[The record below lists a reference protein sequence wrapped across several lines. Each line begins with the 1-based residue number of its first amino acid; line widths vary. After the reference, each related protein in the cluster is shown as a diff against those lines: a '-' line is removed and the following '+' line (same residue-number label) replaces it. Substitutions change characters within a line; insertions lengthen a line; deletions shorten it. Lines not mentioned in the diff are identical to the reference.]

1 MKKHPMFTSKKK
13 DFIQTDKDHVLL
25 TRHGIGKMM
34 FSSGAVYEGQWQF
47 DKMTGYGTM
56 KLPDGTIQRGTRKE
70 GSLQG
75 CAVFTWPD
83 GVTEY
88 REFDS
93 NGKGRF
99 IVINLFFKAIS

>member
-1 MKKHPMFTSKKK
+1 MFTPKKK
-13 DFIQTDKDHVLL
+13 RITYRLPKNDVLL
-25 TRHGIGKMM
+25 IRHGSGKMM

-47 DKMTGYGTM
+47 DKMTGYGTL

-75 CAVFTWPD
+75 CAVFRWPD

-88 REFDS
+88 REFGGS
-93 NGKGRF
+93 GKGRF
-99 IVINLFFKAIS
+99 IIISF

>member
-1 MKKHPMFTSKKK
+1 MFTLKKK
-13 DFIQTDKDHVLL
+13 RITYRLPKNDVLL
-25 TRHGIGKMM
+25 IRHGSGKMM

-47 DKMTGYGTM
+47 DKMTGYGTL

-75 CAVFTWPD
+75 CAVFRWPD

-88 REFDS
+88 REFGGS
-93 NGKGRF
+93 GKGRF
-99 IVINLFFKAIS
+99 IIIIF

>member
-1 MKKHPMFTSKKK
+1 MFTPRKKRITYRLPK
-13 DFIQTDKDHVLL
+13 NDVLL
-25 TRHGIGKMM
+25 IRHGSGKMM

-47 DKMTGYGTM
+47 DKMTGYGTL

-75 CAVFTWPD
+75 CAVFRWPD

-88 REFDS
+88 REFGGS
-93 NGKGRF
+93 GKGRF
-99 IVINLFFKAIS
+99 IIIIFKKNELSSNA

>member
-1 MKKHPMFTSKKK
+1 MFASKKK
-13 DFIQTDKDHVLL
+13 DFIQTDKDHVFL

-88 REFDS
+88 REFDGS
-93 NGKGRF
+93 GKGRF
-99 IVINLFFKAIS
+99 IVIIIIFFFFKAIS

>member
-1 MKKHPMFTSKKK
+1 MFTPKKK
-13 DFIQTDKDHVLL
+13 RITYRLPKNDVLL
-25 TRHGIGKMM
+25 IRHGCGKMM

-47 DKMTGYGTM
+47 DKMTGYGTL

-75 CAVFTWPD
+75 CAVFRWPD

-88 REFDS
+88 REFGGS
-93 NGKGRF
+93 GKGRF
-99 IVINLFFKAIS
+99 IIIIF

>member
-1 MKKHPMFTSKKK
+1 MFTSKKK

-56 KLPDGTIQRGTRKE
+56 KLPDGAIQRGTRKE

-88 REFDS
+88 REFDG

-99 IVINLFFKAIS
+99 IVIIFFFKAIS

>member
-1 MKKHPMFTSKKK
+1 MFTPKKK
-13 DFIQTDKDHVLL
+13 RITYRLQKNDVLL
-25 TRHGIGKMM
+25 IRHGSGKMM

-47 DKMTGYGTM
+47 DKMTGYGTL

-75 CAVFTWPD
+75 CAVFRWPD

-88 REFDS
+88 REFGGS
-93 NGKGRF
+93 GKGRF
-99 IVINLFFKAIS
+99 IIIIF